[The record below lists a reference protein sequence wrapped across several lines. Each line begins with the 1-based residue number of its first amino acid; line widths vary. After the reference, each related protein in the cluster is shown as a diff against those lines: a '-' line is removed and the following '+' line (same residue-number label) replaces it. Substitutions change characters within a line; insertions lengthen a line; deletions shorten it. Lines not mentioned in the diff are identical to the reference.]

1 MISFVSTIFCGH
13 LGKTELA
20 GVSLSIAVR
29 LFNHL
34 LSSAPEVKN
43 ESRRLRRETWPFF
56 RCLKSVR
63 PSFNPKRHG
72 ESLVFQ
78 VVNVTGVSIGTGLS
92 LTCDTLI
99 SQVALVLLPLLT
111 QARQQVLLLRSQVLL
126 GSPLN
131 TPTMSLCVLPVC
143 FGSVGVAHFR
153 NHFKYF
159 A

>member
-1 MISFVSTIFCGH
+1 MTFMISFVSTVFCGH

-34 LSSAPEVKN
+34 LASAPEVKN
-43 ESRRLRRETWPFF
+43 ESRRLKRESWPFLI
-56 RCLKSVR
+56 CLKSVR
-63 PSFNPKRHG
+63 PRLNPKLHG
-72 ESLVFQ
+72 EPLVFQ

-99 SQVALVLLPLLT
+99 SQVALVFPPLLT
-111 QARQQVLLLRSQVLL
+111 QARLQVLLLRSQVLL
-126 GSPLN
+126 GSPSN

-143 FGSVGVAHFR
+143 FGSAGCCSL
-153 NHFKYF
+153 
-159 A
+159 